1 MESNEENVDKQEE
14 VLHEEDLPE
23 TVEETVDTKST
34 EEESDISPVMDFSE
48 EVDEPLAEQ
57 GAMVDDFTSTEE
69 LLMVSE

>member
-1 MESNEENVDKQEE
+1 
-14 VLHEEDLPE
+14 
-23 TVEETVDTKST
+23 
-34 EEESDISPVMDFSE
+34 MDFSE